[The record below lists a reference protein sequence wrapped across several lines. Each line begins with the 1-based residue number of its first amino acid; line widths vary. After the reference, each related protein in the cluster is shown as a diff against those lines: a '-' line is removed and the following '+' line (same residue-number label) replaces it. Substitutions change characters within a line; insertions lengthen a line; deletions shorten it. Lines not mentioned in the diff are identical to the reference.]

1 MEALSLESEN
11 PRQNQVTVEQC
22 EWFAKAF
29 SLSKRLTIAQA
40 AEMALHQKDLFSI
53 TKVHQLLFFAEVAE
67 EVKNIV
73 NDPAYE
79 ARMIGDWRE
88 QVLKAVN

>member
-1 MEALSLESEN
+1 M
-11 PRQNQVTVEQC
+11 TVEQC

>member
-1 MEALSLESEN
+1 METLSLESEN

-29 SLSKRLTIAQA
+29 SLSKNLTIAQA

-67 EVKNIV
+67 EVKSLV

-79 ARMIGDWRE
+79 ARMVEGWRE
-88 QVLKAVN
+88 QILKAAN